1 MRNKVWWAVGLVVAL
16 GLVLLSPLAS
26 AWPDGLER
34 VAEDRGFIDL
44 AQDPLYELIPDYVL
58 PGVGH
63 EHLATILA
71 GLIGVLVLFGVG
83 FGVGY
88 LLRVR
93 RSTDQTRQV

>member
-1 MRNKVWWAVGLVVAL
+1 MRRKVWWAVGLVIAL

-34 VAEDRGFIDL
+34 VAEDQGFIDL

-63 EHLATILA
+63 EQLATILA

-93 RSTDQTRQV
+93 RSTDQTQQV